1 MSTNI
6 PVITNFEMMIY
17 DRWGQLMF
25 RSTDP
30 NEAWTGSRNNSGEV
44 LPTGVYVYR
53 IRYEVERFQTQR
65 EHIGHVTLLK

>member
-1 MSTNI
+1 
-6 PVITNFEMMIY
+6 
-17 DRWGQLMF
+17 MF